1 MILSA
6 KCFAVGTRGVL
17 LFCINWHKCPV
28 LHSDSSADQWQE
40 SQHRYLGLWGICLLK
55 FVFHSCFQVP
65 VVNRVGGDGDGDG
78 GDDRGDDGG
87 AGDGG
92 GGSGGGGGDTHN
104 ECDTN
109 NSDNG
114 VEQ

>member
-1 MILSA
+1 M
-6 KCFAVGTRGVL
+6 
-17 LFCINWHKCPV
+17 
-28 LHSDSSADQWQE
+28 
-40 SQHRYLGLWGICLLK
+40 
-55 FVFHSCFQVP
+55 P

-92 GGSGGGGGDTHN
+92 GGSGGGGDTHN

>member
-1 MILSA
+1 M
-6 KCFAVGTRGVL
+6 
-17 LFCINWHKCPV
+17 
-28 LHSDSSADQWQE
+28 
-40 SQHRYLGLWGICLLK
+40 
-55 FVFHSCFQVP
+55 P

-92 GGSGGGGGDTHN
+92 GGGGGDTHN

-109 NSDNG
+109 NSDDG